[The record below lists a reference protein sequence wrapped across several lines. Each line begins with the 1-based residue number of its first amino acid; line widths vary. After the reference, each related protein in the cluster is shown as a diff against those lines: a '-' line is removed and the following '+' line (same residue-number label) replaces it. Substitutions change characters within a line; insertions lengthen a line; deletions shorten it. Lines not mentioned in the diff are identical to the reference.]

1 MSKLQKIGT
10 KLASFLK
17 FILVSLLVVF
27 LLSFV
32 LYLFIP
38 GPGKTTRS
46 FFLYLKSEQY
56 DKAYQLIDGQYKE
69 SRGSLSRFSNEYKAA
84 ALSGT
89 RTKKITINHV
99 YRTNKANQY
108 IVNVTV
114 RVLYRG
120 DILDTDGSYL
130 LEKIPGKG
138 WRIVQNV
145 SSQFKKQ

>member
-1 MSKLQKIGT
+1 MSRFQSIWKRIG
-10 KLASFLK
+10 
-17 FILVSLLVVF
+17 SLLRVVGISLLIVF
-27 LLSFV
+27 LLSFL

-69 SRGSLSRFSNEYKAA
+69 SRGSLSRFSNEYKTA

-89 RTKKITINHV
+89 RTKKISINNI
-99 YRTNKANQY
+99 YRTTKANQY

-120 DILDTDGSYL
+120 DVLDTDGSYL
-130 LEKIPGKG
+130 LQKIPGKG

-145 SSQFKKQ
+145 SSQFKK

>member
-1 MSKLQKIGT
+1 MSRFTNLWNKVGRL
-10 KLASFLK
+10 LRFVLVSFLVL
-17 FILVSLLVVF
+17 FILSF
-27 LLSFV
+27 L

-38 GPGKTTRS
+38 SPGKTTRS

-56 DKAYQLIDGQYKE
+56 DKAYNLTDGQYKE
-69 SRGSLSRFSNEYKAA
+69 SRGSLNRFSSEYKAA

-89 RTKKITINHV
+89 RTIKVSIKNV
-99 YRTNKANQY
+99 YRTTKANQY
-108 IVNVTV
+108 IVSVTV

-130 LEKIPGKG
+130 LEKFPGKG

-145 SSQFKKQ
+145 SSQFKK